1 MTSVIA
7 VVIALLVIFLV
18 LVVSLLIAYKKQKLC
33 FQGKRGKGKEGSGV
47 DFQTSGPSPQ
57 VY

>member
-33 FQGKRGKGKEGSGV
+33 FQGKRGKGRREV
-47 DFQTSGPSPQ
+47 
-57 VY
+57 